1 MWKRLLEQKFDSHA
15 GRVQTVPAN
24 LPPDA
29 AKKWAEVEATK
40 NPRERI
46 QRMEEF
52 LSLVPKHKGTLRT
65 RGQVKKQIAIL
76 RREIEEKK
84 RKKVG
89 KGGPKLF
96 IEKEGAAQIA
106 ILGVTGAGK
115 SSLLAAVTNAKVEIS
130 PNPFTTRE
138 PVPGVLAFEDI
149 QFQLVET
156 PAVMEGSADG
166 RAWGLQTL
174 GTARNADGLI
184 IIVDLSRDP
193 VAQLSLILAE
203 LERTRILISRPMGRV
218 EIERKYLGAGMRII
232 LVGRLVDCTIKD
244 IEQLL
249 KSYRITDA
257 VVKISGTVT
266 LDDVE
271 DAIFENTIYK
281 PAVIVANKTDLPGA
295 EKALQRLRTF
305 VGGKLPMLT
314 ISAAGRVDNLS
325 LGRKLFEALD
335 VMRVYTKEPNERRHS
350 QKPFILRKQSTIFGL
365 AKSIHSD
372 FKERFSFAKVWS
384 KRLAFSPQKVG
395 GSFELAD
402 GDIVEIHMK

>member
-1 MWKRLLEQKFDSHA
+1 MLDAF
-15 GRVQTVPAN
+15 GYMPAN

-46 QRMEEF
+46 QKMEEF

-65 RGQVKKQIAIL
+65 RGQVKKQIAVL

-106 ILGVTGAGK
+106 ILGMTGSGK
-115 SSLLAAVTNAKVEIS
+115 SSLLAAVTNAKVEVS
-130 PNPFTTRE
+130 PNPFTTRQ
-138 PVPGVLAFEDI
+138 PVPGILEFEDL
-149 QFQLVET
+149 QFQLIET
-156 PAVMEGSADG
+156 PAVMEGSSDG

-184 IIVDLSRDP
+184 IVVDLSHDP
-193 VAQLSLILAE
+193 VAQLSLVLGE
-203 LERTRILISRPMGRV
+203 LERFRILVSKPLGRV
-218 EIERKYLGAGMRII
+218 EMERKYMGAGMRII
-232 LVGRLVDCTIKD
+232 LVGRLIDCTMKD

-249 KSYRITDA
+249 KSYRIADA

-266 LDDVE
+266 LEDVE

-281 PAVIVANKTDLPGA
+281 PAVIVANKTDLQGT
-295 EKALQRLRTF
+295 EKALQQLRTF
-305 VGGKLPMLT
+305 VGGKMPV
-314 ISAAGRVDNLS
+314 IAVSASGRVDRML

-350 QKPFILRKQSTIFGL
+350 EKPFILKKRSTIFGL
-365 AKSIHSD
+365 ARSIHSD
-372 FKERFSFAKVWS
+372 FKEKFSFAKVWS

-395 GSFELAD
+395 GAFELAD
-402 GDIVEIHMK
+402 GDVVEIHMA

>member
-1 MWKRLLEQKFDSHA
+1 M
-15 GRVQTVPAN
+15 PAN

-29 AKKWAEVEATK
+29 RKKWAEVEATK

-52 LSLVPKHKGTLRT
+52 LSLVPKHKGTLKL
-65 RGQVKKQIAIL
+65 RGQVKKQMAVL
-76 RREIEEKK
+76 RKEIEEKK

-89 KGGPKLF
+89 KSGLKLF

-106 ILGVTGAGK
+106 ILGMTGSGK
-115 SSLLAAVTNAKVEIS
+115 SSLLAAITNAKVEIS

-138 PVPGVLAFEDI
+138 LVPGILTFEDV
-149 QFQLVET
+149 QFQLIET
-156 PAVMEGSADG
+156 PAVMDGSADG

-184 IIVDLSRDP
+184 IVVDLSQNP
-193 VAQLSLILAE
+193 TSQLSLILGE
-203 LERTRILISRPMGRV
+203 LERTRILLSRPKGRV
-218 EIERKYLGAGMRII
+218 EIERKYMGAGMRII
-232 LVGRLVDCTIKD
+232 LVGRLVDCTVKD

-249 KSYRITDA
+249 KSYRISDA

-271 DAIFENTIYK
+271 DAIFENTVYK
-281 PAVIVANKTDLPGA
+281 PAVIIANKVDLKGTQ
-295 EKALQRLRTF
+295 KALGQLRTF
-305 VGGKLPMLT
+305 VGSKLPILAVS
-314 ISAAGRVDNLS
+314 SASRLDSQL
-325 LGRKLFEALD
+325 LGRKLFEVLD
-335 VMRVYTKEPNERRHS
+335 IMRVYTKEPNEREYSRR
-350 QKPFILRKQSTIFGL
+350 PFILKRHSTIFGL

-395 GSFELAD
+395 GMFELAD
-402 GDIVEIHMK
+402 GDVVEIHLR